1 MRIDVKECAR
11 LLLEQD
17 DILILTHAHPDGDT
31 LGCGFALCRALLQKG
46 KFAYVKNEADIPPKY
61 NYLFDDIVPMK
72 FTPRFV
78 VAVDVATEGLLGA
91 IQGKYHIDLCIDHH
105 GTNTDYADRLLLDDG
120 AAAASEIIY
129 KVIRE
134 MGVPLDKG
142 MANCLYTGIST
153 DTGCFRY
160 ASATAES
167 YRIAADLI
175 EAGADNGRINR
186 VMFETKT
193 KTYARL
199 ERLALESMR
208 FYLDERV
215 AIITVT
221 QEMYHLTGSNEQETE
236 GLAPLT
242 RQIEGVEVG
251 ITIREK
257 PDGTCKAS
265 LRTFE
270 SVNAAEIAKAF
281 GGGGHPQA
289 AACNLDMD
297 VKTARAKLVITR
309 ERKAGHTGTLDPMAT
324 GVLPVLLGGATR
336 FLDYLPDSNKRYLAT
351 FRLGETTDTQDCTGT
366 VLTRRPVTADRAA
379 VEAALSAFRGEIMQ
393 VPPMYS
399 AVSVD
404 GQRLYELARQ
414 GKTVERAARPVT
426 ILDLRL
432 TAAEEEKN
440 TYTIDVT
447 CTKGTYIRTLIHDL
461 GQALGCGAVMT
472 ALQRTCAMGLALADC
487 VTLEQLQALR
497 NSGGDFAPCLRP
509 VDELLAAYP
518 ALQVTAPQARRFGNG
533 GALDAVR
540 LHRQLTEPYYRV
552 YDPAGVF
559 LGLGSP
565 SADGSQLL
573 VDRVMVMR

>member
-1 MRIDVKECAR
+1 MTEQLNVQQMAEK
-11 LLLEQD
+11 LLAAD
-17 DILILTHAHPDGDT
+17 NVLILCHKNPDGDT
-31 LGCGFALCRALLQKG
+31 IGCGSALYYALSALDKTAAVLCSDAVPGRYAFTNPRLYKG
-46 KFAYVKNEADIPPKY
+46 EFEPEI
-61 NYLFDDIVPMK
+61 
-72 FTPRFV
+72 V
-78 VAVDVATEGLLGA
+78 VAVDVASVQLFGENNGMP
-91 IQGKYHIDLCIDHH
+91 QFSRHVDLCIDHH
-105 GTNTDYADRLLLDDG
+105 AGNSGYAEYTLLDG
-120 AAAASEIIY
+120 HAAAAAELLY
-129 KVIRE
+129 EVICA
-134 MGVPLDKG
+134 MGVDLTAH

-297 VKTARAKLVITR
+297 VKTARAKLV
-309 ERKAGHTGTLDPMAT
+309 
-324 GVLPVLLGGATR
+324 
-336 FLDYLPDSNKRYLAT
+336 
-351 FRLGETTDTQDCTGT
+351 
-366 VLTRRPVTADRAA
+366 
-379 VEAALSAFRGEIMQ
+379 
-393 VPPMYS
+393 
-399 AVSVD
+399 
-404 GQRLYELARQ
+404 
-414 GKTVERAARPVT
+414 
-426 ILDLRL
+426 
-432 TAAEEEKN
+432 EK
-440 TYTIDVT
+440 
-447 CTKGTYIRTLIHDL
+447 
-461 GQALGCGAVMT
+461 CG
-472 ALQRTCAMGLALADC
+472 
-487 VTLEQLQALR
+487 
-497 NSGGDFAPCLRP
+497 
-509 VDELLAAYP
+509 ELL
-518 ALQVTAPQARRFGNG
+518 V
-533 GALDAVR
+533 
-540 LHRQLTEPYYRV
+540 
-552 YDPAGVF
+552 
-559 LGLGSP
+559 
-565 SADGSQLL
+565 
-573 VDRVMVMR
+573 

>member
-1 MRIDVKECAR
+1 M
-11 LLLEQD
+11 
-17 DILILTHAHPDGDT
+17 
-31 LGCGFALCRALLQKG
+31 
-46 KFAYVKNEADIPPKY
+46 
-61 NYLFDDIVPMK
+61 
-72 FTPRFV
+72 

-297 VKTARAKLVITR
+297 VKTARAKLV
-309 ERKAGHTGTLDPMAT
+309 
-324 GVLPVLLGGATR
+324 
-336 FLDYLPDSNKRYLAT
+336 
-351 FRLGETTDTQDCTGT
+351 
-366 VLTRRPVTADRAA
+366 
-379 VEAALSAFRGEIMQ
+379 
-393 VPPMYS
+393 
-399 AVSVD
+399 
-404 GQRLYELARQ
+404 
-414 GKTVERAARPVT
+414 
-426 ILDLRL
+426 
-432 TAAEEEKN
+432 EK
-440 TYTIDVT
+440 
-447 CTKGTYIRTLIHDL
+447 
-461 GQALGCGAVMT
+461 CG
-472 ALQRTCAMGLALADC
+472 
-487 VTLEQLQALR
+487 
-497 NSGGDFAPCLRP
+497 
-509 VDELLAAYP
+509 ELL
-518 ALQVTAPQARRFGNG
+518 V
-533 GALDAVR
+533 
-540 LHRQLTEPYYRV
+540 
-552 YDPAGVF
+552 
-559 LGLGSP
+559 
-565 SADGSQLL
+565 
-573 VDRVMVMR
+573 

>member
-297 VKTARAKLVITR
+297 VKTARAKLVEKCGGSPGNARRVIPVRWIPWLPACCRCCWAAPPASLTICR
-309 ERKAGHTGTLDPMAT
+309 TATSATWPLSAWERQRTPRIVPARCLPAGRSLRIGR
-324 GVLPVLLGGATR
+324 LLRRR
-336 FLDYLPDSNKRYLAT
+336 FLPFGARSCRC
-351 FRLGETTDTQDCTGT
+351 RPCI
-366 VLTRRPVTADRAA
+366 RR
-379 VEAALSAFRGEIMQ
+379 
-393 VPPMYS
+393 
-399 AVSVD
+399 
-404 GQRLYELARQ
+404 
-414 GKTVERAARPVT
+414 
-426 ILDLRL
+426 
-432 TAAEEEKN
+432 
-440 TYTIDVT
+440 
-447 CTKGTYIRTLIHDL
+447 
-461 GQALGCGAVMT
+461 
-472 ALQRTCAMGLALADC
+472 
-487 VTLEQLQALR
+487 
-497 NSGGDFAPCLRP
+497 
-509 VDELLAAYP
+509 
-518 ALQVTAPQARRFGNG
+518 
-533 GALDAVR
+533 
-540 LHRQLTEPYYRV
+540 
-552 YDPAGVF
+552 
-559 LGLGSP
+559 
-565 SADGSQLL
+565 
-573 VDRVMVMR
+573 